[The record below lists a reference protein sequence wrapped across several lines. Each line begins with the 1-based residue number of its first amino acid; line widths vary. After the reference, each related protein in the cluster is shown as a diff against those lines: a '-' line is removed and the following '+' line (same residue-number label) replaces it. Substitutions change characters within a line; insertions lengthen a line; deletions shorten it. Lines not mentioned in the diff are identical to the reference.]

1 MRRYYLHT
9 RKNGIFYA
17 ELVTPEGNK
26 LTARSTGTKSRDEAL
41 LIIAKW
47 LESGIP
53 TGRVRKPAAAIEG
66 RIAYHIDKLYQKG
79 IIAARYS
86 CHDFRHFFAVHEYKK
101 NKDIFRLSKLL
112 NHAGIQITQT
122 YLKSLGIEL

>member
-1 MRRYYLHT
+1 MSKSVENFYRGGKMRRYYLHT

-17 ELVTPEGNK
+17 ELVTSEGNK

-86 CHDFRHFFAVHEYKK
+86 CMTSG
-101 NKDIFRLSKLL
+101 IFSQCMSTKRIK
-112 NHAGIQITQT
+112 T
-122 YLKSLGIEL
+122 YSGFPNFLTTPVYR